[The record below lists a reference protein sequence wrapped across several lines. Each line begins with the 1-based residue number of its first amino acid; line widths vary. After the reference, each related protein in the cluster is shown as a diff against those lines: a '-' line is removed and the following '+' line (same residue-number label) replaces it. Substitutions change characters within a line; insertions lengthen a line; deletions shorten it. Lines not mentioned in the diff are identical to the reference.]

1 MGHIHEG
8 FEKGRGSRSPDQ
20 RPFRPPR
27 MCKQRHVDPDL
38 GDAPTPHPTGTASR
52 GGGGR
57 SRETAA
63 RQGDPTAFLAGVS
76 APLPVPV
83 AEISDLTPELGRSP
97 FRERLAFQS
106 EGSVREGDAFFPPGI
121 VRRFRSVGE
130 TPGRR
135 LCGLRDYNSH
145 RTRGGEAP
153 DVCRVRCWGLQSQ
166 PWALLLGN
174 PVRIQPA
181 LFTDGQTEAQ
191 RPEGRLI

>member
-83 AEISDLTPELGRSP
+83 AEISDFTPELGRSP

-106 EGSVREGDAFFPPGI
+106 EGSVRGRGRVLSTRDRETIPERGRDTRAPPLWAPGLQFPQDE
-121 VRRFRSVGE
+121 R
-130 TPGRR
+130 
-135 LCGLRDYNSH
+135 
-145 RTRGGEAP
+145 RGGA
-153 DVCRVRCWGLQSQ
+153 RCLSRT
-166 PWALLLGN
+166 LLGIA
-174 PVRIQPA
+174 VPA
-181 LFTDGQTEAQ
+181 LGAVAGKSCKDPT
-191 RPEGRLI
+191 RPFYRRAD